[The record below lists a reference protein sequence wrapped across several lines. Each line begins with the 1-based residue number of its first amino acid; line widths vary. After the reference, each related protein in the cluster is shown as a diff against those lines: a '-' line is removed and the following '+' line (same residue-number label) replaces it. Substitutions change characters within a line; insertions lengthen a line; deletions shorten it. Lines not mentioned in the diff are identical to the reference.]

1 MLVYMYK
8 TWKIKVEEL
17 DIQVPNLS
25 VVSEE
30 NESYN

>member
-8 TWKIKVEEL
+8 TLKIKVEEL